1 MRDKDNTFSE
11 IKQAKITYRKQ
22 RSKFMPVIHLQGY
35 SLIDSGFEIG
45 DNISISIQS
54 GLITI
59 KRELPTGKNVVLMN
73 PDVQQLIKNLS
84 LVEV

>member
-1 MRDKDNTFSE
+1 ME
-11 IKQAKITYRKQ
+11 IKRAKISYKKQ

-45 DNISISIQS
+45 DNISITIQA

-59 KRELPTGKNVVLMN
+59 KKELPTGKNVFYLN
-73 PDVQQLIKNLS
+73 PDVQLLIDKLS

>member
-1 MRDKDNTFSE
+1 ME
-11 IKQAKITYRKQ
+11 IKQAKISYKKQ

-59 KRELPTGKNVVLMN
+59 KKELPTGRNVMLMN
-73 PDVQQLIKNLS
+73 PQVQQLMERLS
-84 LVEV
+84 LVEA

>member
-1 MRDKDNTFSE
+1 MSYKNTQNIDNR
-11 IKQAKITYRKQ
+11 KITYRKQ

-35 SLIDSGFEIG
+35 NLLDHGFNIG
-45 DNISISIQS
+45 DNISVNIEN

-59 KRELPTGKNVVLMN
+59 KREPPTGRNVLLME
-73 PDVQQLIKNLS
+73 PCIQELITRLS